1 MSTQVEIISS
11 QDDLGELT
19 RLRYEIFVHGMGKEV
34 RDADHGHRVVTDAL
48 DSISSNFVVRKDGRI
63 LGALRVTDANDLAA
77 LSKEFAEHE
86 EVFALQP
93 FMDNSQGRICF
104 TSRLMI
110 SPELRGSTSL
120 WRLLSEAF
128 RKAMN
133 DGTYFDFCMAPPGMA
148 QLYAQL
154 GYRRYK
160 SNILYQSLGYD
171 IPMVQVTRDVRHLE
185 VCGSPF
191 LKVAQEAVEGQR
203 CKEVEWFL
211 ESYGEA
217 LQTYDLQSLDPGRA
231 LEETALLALES
242 SGENIFSGLSR
253 EELNQL
259 RGHAYPLK
267 FEAGDHI
274 IRKEERR
281 EEMFIVEEGSVSVER
296 GSPGLKPIVLG
307 RGQVFGEVSLL
318 TATGRTADVIAVE
331 DGRIL
336 VLTRQTVIRLMKK
349 KPELMSTLL
358 FNIGRI
364 LAGRFVEINDTLN
377 KESNHG

>member
-1 MSTQVEIISS
+1 MSTEVTIISS

-19 RLRYEIFVHGMGKEV
+19 RLRYEIYVQVMGKEF
-34 RDADHGHRVVTDAL
+34 RGIDHGQRVVTDAL
-48 DSISSNFVVRKDGRI
+48 DSISSNFVVRREGRI
-63 LGALRVTDANDLAA
+63 LGALRVTYADDLAA
-77 LSKEFAEHE
+77 LSDEFAEHE

-93 FMDNSQGRICF
+93 FIDNFQGRICF

-133 DGTYFDFCMAPPGMA
+133 DGAYFDFCMAPPGMA

-160 SNILYQSLGYD
+160 SNVVYQSLGYD
-171 IPMVQVTRDVRHLE
+171 IPMVQVIRDVSHLE
-185 VCGSPF
+185 ACGSPF
-191 LKVAQEAVEGQR
+191 LKVVQEAVEGKR
-203 CKEVEWFL
+203 CEEVEWFL
-211 ESYGEA
+211 QSYGEA
-217 LQTYDLQSLDPGRA
+217 LQTYDLQSRDPGQA
-231 LEETALLALES
+231 LEDTALLARES
-242 SGENIFSGLSR
+242 SGETMFSGLSR
-253 EELNQL
+253 EELDQL
-259 RGHAYPLK
+259 RGNAYLLK

-281 EEMFIVEEGSVSVER
+281 EEMFVVEEGSVSVER
-296 GSPGLKPIVLG
+296 GSPGLEPVVLG

-318 TATGRTADVIAVE
+318 TATGRTADVIAIE

-336 VLTRQTVIRLMKK
+336 VLSRQTIMRLMKK
-349 KPELMSTLL
+349 NPRLMSTLL
-358 FNIGRI
+358 FNISRI

-377 KESNHG
+377 KEIDHG

>member
-1 MSTQVEIISS
+1 MVHNDVSFDPKTFHDVVILRSNGIPTYNLTSVV
-11 QDDLGELT
+11 DDADLGIT
-19 RLRYEIFVHGMGKEV
+19 HIIRG
-34 RDADHGHRVVTDAL
+34 DDHL
-48 DSISSNFVVRKDGRI
+48 SNTAVQINLF
-63 LGALRVTDANDLAA
+63 N
-77 LSKEFAEHE
+77 
-86 EVFALQP
+86 
-93 FMDNSQGRICF
+93 
-104 TSRLMI
+104 
-110 SPELRGSTSL
+110 
-120 WRLLSEAF
+120 
-128 RKAMN
+128 
-133 DGTYFDFCMAPPGMA
+133 
-148 QLYAQL
+148 
-154 GYRRYK
+154 
-160 SNILYQSLGYD
+160 SLGYD

-318 TATGRTADVIAVE
+318 TATGRTADAIAVE

-349 KPELMSTLL
+349 TPELMSTLL